1 MTVLSLC
8 PRCVVTGEAVEAGP
22 MIGAS
27 FGGRDAGPDSDS
39 DSGRTHCC
47 RHHTALKLPTWTTLP
62 RHIIIIIIIIIIIMI
77 LAEHTAA
84 DITLH

>member
-27 FGGRDAGPDSDS
+27 FGGRDAG
-39 DSGRTHCC
+39 RT
-47 RHHTALKLPTWTTLP
+47 LTL
-62 RHIIIIIIIIIIIMI
+62 I